1 MEPQGMNLE
10 LYQNILFCC
19 NSATTAIL
27 ADNQLVASG
36 SKVADVAANSDFNR
50 KLTQKQ
56 LVNGQII

>member
-50 KLTQKQ
+50 
-56 LVNGQII
+56 